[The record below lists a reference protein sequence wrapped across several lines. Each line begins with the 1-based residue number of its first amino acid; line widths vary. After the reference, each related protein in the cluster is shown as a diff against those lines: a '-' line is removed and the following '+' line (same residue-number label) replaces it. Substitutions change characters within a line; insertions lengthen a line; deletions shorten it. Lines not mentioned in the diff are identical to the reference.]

1 MGTTP
6 FHAEHRPGRLI
17 SLLIGL
23 LACTLVPAQQF
34 DHGTNTRFTPY
45 AGMAAPTARETPL
58 DHPPPFTGTISNLE
72 GDITHKPIAG
82 ANSGEH
88 FPKGTPGVRT
98 VRYDLY
104 FTDTLVNFTGKK
116 RRALAVNGE
125 YPAPTLTATIGD
137 TLLV

>member
-98 VRYDLY
+98 VRYEVRVDSRGGAE
-104 FTDTLVNFTGKK
+104 T
-116 RRALAVNGE
+116 RRISE
-125 YPAPTLTATIGD
+125 WPW
-137 TLLV
+137 